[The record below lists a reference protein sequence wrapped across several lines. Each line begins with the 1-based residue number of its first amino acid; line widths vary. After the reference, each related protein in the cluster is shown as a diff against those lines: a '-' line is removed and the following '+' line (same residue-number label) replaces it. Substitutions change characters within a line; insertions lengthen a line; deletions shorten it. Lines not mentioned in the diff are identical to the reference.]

1 MYTTDEITDRR
12 GNHPYILEFKHR
24 LRDTGVT
31 IEELGTPGARA
42 TDLLFKLAPI
52 LAKQKKSTPAFV
64 FILAGT
70 NDLAYRTSQMTI
82 LWYLKK
88 MHKTVRQ
95 YALSIKRNVYS
106 MAITIPPIRW
116 DVNQT
121 QRLLLNA
128 GLQKYAMRCSDFV
141 AFLDLEPVFNVSQKE
156 TAYLWSRDALHLS
169 KAGYDRMGGM
179 VYDKMVEFLSQK
191 GEESLHSMD
200 FDAQCQ

>member
-1 MYTTDEITDRR
+1 
-12 GNHPYILEFKHR
+12 

-31 IEELGTPGARA
+31 VEELGTPGARA
-42 TDLLFKLAPI
+42 TDLLYKLAPI
-52 LAKQKKSTPAFV
+52 LAKQKQNKSAPAFV

-70 NDLAYRTSQMTI
+70 NDLGYRTSQMTI
-82 LWYLKK
+82 LWHLKK
-88 MHKTVRQ
+88 MHEAVRQ

-128 GLQKYAMRCSDFV
+128 GLQKYAMRCRDSV
-141 AFLDLEPVFNVSQKE
+141 AFLDLEPVFNVSQKD
-156 TAYLWSRDALHLS
+156 TGYLWSRDALHLS

-179 VYDKMVEFLSQK
+179 VYDKMVEYLSQK
-191 GEESLHSMD
+191 GEESLRSMD
-200 FDAQCQ
+200 FDAQCE